1 MTHRIAAGVVL
12 IALVSAPSRA
22 QELDVLLMS
31 PPSDFSI
38 DWTDWDA
45 CKEASQGR
53 GSLGWNRDFG
63 GGYGDSFSFYDGR
76 FDATASLLVTTRSID
91 GIALEQT
98 RWCYRPDG
106 SLANIS
112 TSFRAPLI
120 NATGEEGGDYGQRN
134 AWITV
139 DPQGSVSDVQGWVER
154 DGEVVGEVGDP
165 ALQLARGC
173 DPVALYLR
181 VDDVQL
187 QMESVLGDIEGNR
200 PELEPP
206 MLYDWCKALAAGS

>member
-1 MTHRIAAGVVL
+1 MIDRVAASVILLALLSAAG
-12 IALVSAPSRA
+12 RA

-31 PPSDFSI
+31 PPPDFSI
-38 DWTDWDA
+38 DWADWDA

-63 GGYGDSFSFYDGR
+63 NGYGDSFAFYDGR
-76 FDATASLLVTTRSID
+76 FDTTASLLITTRSID

-106 SLANIS
+106 SLANVS
-112 TSFRAPLI
+112 TSLRAPMI
-120 NATGEEGGDYGQRN
+120 DATGEEGSGFGQRN

-139 DPQGSVSDVQGWVER
+139 DPEGSVSDAQGWVER
-154 DGEVVGEVGDP
+154 DGEVVGAVGDP

-173 DPVALYLR
+173 EPVALYLR

-187 QMESVLGDIEGNR
+187 QMESVLGDIEGKR
-200 PELEPP
+200 PEPEAPL
-206 MLYDWCKALAAGS
+206 LYDWCGALGATD